1 MSPGMTLLEQPQAE
15 RLDVLEVERAVWQ
28 ESVQHEL
35 DTCGLF
41 CPEPM
46 MMLHNIIRDMAP
58 GDVVRVLATDPSTK
72 RDIPKFCTYL
82 EHQLLNQTEQDG
94 RFVYLIAKRRAV
106 A

>member
-1 MSPGMTLLEQPQAE
+1 MTLLEQPQAE
-15 RLDVLEVERAVWQ
+15 RFDVLEVERAVWQ

>member
-1 MSPGMTLLEQPQAE
+1 M
-15 RLDVLEVERAVWQ
+15 LEVESAVWQ

-41 CPEPM
+41 CPEPV

-72 RDIPKFCTYL
+72 RDIPKFWSIGYL
-82 EHQLLNQTEQDG
+82 TRVSRMAGLFT
-94 RFVYLIAKRRAV
+94 
-106 A
+106 